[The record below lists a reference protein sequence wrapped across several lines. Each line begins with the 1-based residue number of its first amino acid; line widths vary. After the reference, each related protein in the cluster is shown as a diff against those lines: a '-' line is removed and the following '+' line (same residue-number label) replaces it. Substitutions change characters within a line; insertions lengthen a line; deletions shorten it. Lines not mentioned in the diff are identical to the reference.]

1 LFNKQEA
8 EADPEKGEENPILSV
23 LFSLEL
29 NPASGL
35 PWMAFVLNAVHL
47 PATVGERCNTKAF
60 WVKSI
65 S

>member
-1 LFNKQEA
+1 LFNKQKV
-8 EADPEKGEENPILSV
+8 EADPKKGEENAILSV

-29 NPASGL
+29 NSAARL
-35 PWMAFVLNAVHL
+35 PWMALPLNAVHL
-47 PATVGERCNTKAF
+47 PAPVGERCNTKRC